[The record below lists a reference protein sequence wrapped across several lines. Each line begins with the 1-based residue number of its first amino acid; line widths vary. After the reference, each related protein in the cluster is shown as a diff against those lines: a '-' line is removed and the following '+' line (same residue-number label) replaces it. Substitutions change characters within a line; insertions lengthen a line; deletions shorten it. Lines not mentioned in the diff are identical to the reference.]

1 MDEQIEELADCV
13 VTAMH
18 TVGVGK
24 QSQDLLDLAFRFLND
39 AVHLP
44 RMHNETKLPIQ
55 AEAVERATHLADC
68 ALALTPRDHQ
78 HARRVLSALIQAAI
92 QLSNSFDKVSSDC

>member
-1 MDEQIEELADCV
+1 MDEQLEELADCV

-24 QSQDLLDLAFRFLND
+24 QSQDLLDLAFRFLRD
-39 AVHLP
+39 SISLP
-44 RMHNETKLPIQ
+44 LMHDQTKLPIQ

-68 ALALTPRDHQ
+68 AMALTPRDHQ
-78 HARRVLSALIQAAI
+78 HARRVLNALIDTCVS
-92 QLSNSFDKVSSDC
+92 LSSRFEVSSDC

>member
-24 QSQDLLDLAFRFLND
+24 QSQDLLDLAFRFLRD
-39 AVHLP
+39 AISLP
-44 RMHNETKLPIQ
+44 LMHDQTKLPIQ

-68 ALALTPRDHQ
+68 AMALTPRDHQ
-78 HARRVLSALIQAAI
+78 HARRVLSALIDTCVS
-92 QLSNSFDKVSSDC
+92 LSSRFEVLSDC